1 VTRKT
6 TVAVHDETPQGPGLS
21 ELAHDVVDKAA
32 TWTASSRP
40 IVLRE
45 SPSTATM
52 ASTWRAGSLANT
64 KQSFAMRLFAV
75 AGSRNWRGPEKAP
88 SPDVVSLQHL

>member
-1 VTRKT
+1 
-6 TVAVHDETPQGPGLS
+6 
-21 ELAHDVVDKAA
+21 
-32 TWTASSRP
+32 
-40 IVLRE
+40 
-45 SPSTATM
+45 M

-64 KQSFAMRLFAV
+64 MQSFAMRFFAV